1 MAAVDHLIGQMR
13 RNQEAQT
20 PPDCVAR
27 FMCTKHSWRGKYRRI
42 FCITPHALVTQH
54 PDTLAITNSWSFVGE
69 PDIDAVAVGASD
81 AEDKEFSIS
90 ARQDAKARSAATGR
104 GTCAL
109 NKCWCRCCKLTLSGL
124 ISRATALRFEAM
136 PLQHVSLH

>member
-69 PDIDAVAVGASD
+69 PDIDAVAVCASD
-81 AEDKEFSIS
+81 AEDNEFIIS
-90 ARQDAKARSAATGR
+90 ARQDAKARSVAMRCGICALLR
-104 GTCAL
+104 GTVS
-109 NKCWCRCCKLTLSGL
+109 TL
-124 ISRATALRFEAM
+124 
-136 PLQHVSLH
+136 

>member
-69 PDIDAVAVGASD
+69 PDIDAVGASD
-81 AEDKEFSIS
+81 AEDKEFTIS
-90 ARQDAKARSAATGR
+90 ARQDAKARSASKQ
-104 GTCAL
+104 AL
-109 NKCWCRCCKLTLSGL
+109 LL
-124 ISRATALRFEAM
+124 
-136 PLQHVSLH
+136 